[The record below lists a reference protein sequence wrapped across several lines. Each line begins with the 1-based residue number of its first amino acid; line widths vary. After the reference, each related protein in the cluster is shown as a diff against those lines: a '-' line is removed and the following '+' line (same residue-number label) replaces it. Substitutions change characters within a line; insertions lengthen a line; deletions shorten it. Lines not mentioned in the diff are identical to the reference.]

1 MEESVGR
8 GHSENLLG
16 NPSPFSQSG
25 SKPVWWSATLTPP
38 IADRMT
44 EQGNEPC
51 SEAAENG
58 LRGGK
63 GEGRCSSMARFAR
76 LFAVLSAL
84 AAVLMVA
91 GASTKY

>member
-1 MEESVGR
+1 MEELNGR
-8 GHSENLLG
+8 GEGRNPLE
-16 NPSPFSQSG
+16 NPSPLTQSG
-25 SKPVWWSATLTPP
+25 SKPIWWSATLTPP
-38 IADRMT
+38 IVGNK
-44 EQGNEPC
+44 QGSEPC
-51 SEAAENG
+51 SEAAESG
-58 LRGGK
+58 HRGGK